1 MNFDPANS
9 FTDKLFLFW
18 AAYEKEAP
26 LLEEWHSS
34 TARIRSPIPGGPPA
48 STGNILYNSFLDTW
62 GKDKFV
68 NDLPLDEKSYF
79 SALGTVSSRLRQD
92 CFDVLDKILEKKVDG
107 TFKVPLKLKID
118 KPTAEQMAQD
128 KISKLLDAFNKFEIP
143 SLQKIDEKARQESD
157 TSPNDDYLKAL
168 LRMMLIETR
177 CFEIQKHFLET
188 GTILPEA
195 APAQA

>member
-1 MNFDPANS
+1 M
-9 FTDKLFLFW
+9 
-18 AAYEKEAP
+18 
-26 LLEEWHSS
+26 
-34 TARIRSPIPGGPPA
+34 
-48 STGNILYNSFLDTW
+48 
-62 GKDKFV
+62 
-68 NDLPLDEKSYF
+68 
-79 SALGTVSSRLRQD
+79 
-92 CFDVLDKILEKKVDG
+92 DKILEKKVDG

-195 APAQA
+195 ASAGVTT